1 MARYSVKTKLSPE
14 DAIKKAKAYFSEG
27 GLGLEMS
34 EQNPCCVYFTGGG
47 GHVLVTAGAV
57 EGKKET
63 TVTLETREWDY
74 QVKQFMRE
82 IA

>member
-14 DAIKKAKAYFSEG
+14 DAIKKAKAYFGEG

-34 EQNPCCVYFTGGG
+34 EQNPCCVYFEGGG
-47 GHVLVTAGAV
+47 GHVTVTVGAV

-63 TVTLETREWDY
+63 TATLETREWDY
-74 QVKQFMRE
+74 QVKRFMRE